1 LINSIY
7 ISKVIQNEKNKIND
21 FTDGIN
27 NLNKTKDDFSLK
39 EKIFNLNINDKQEY
53 SKFIDLHVHKIYF
66 YDDIY
71 YMLENFIHK
80 KKINYKLDKENAL
93 TLGKFIE
100 NLINKFIKLS
110 NDYPKLVKKVMETFK
125 KK

>member
-1 LINSIY
+1 MN
-7 ISKVIQNEKNKIND
+7 KNKDN
-21 FTDGIN
+21 
-27 NLNKTKDDFSLK
+27 FSLK
-39 EKIFNLNINDKQEY
+39 ENIFNLNNLNINDKQEY

-66 YDDIY
+66 YDDIF

-110 NDYPKLVKKVMETFK
+110 NDYPRLVKKVMETFK